1 MKKWTLILLLTGML
15 CLLAGCSQQTAE
27 EEEGGY
33 QIWYISQNDTSLG
46 YERKE
51 VAEGTAEEMTESFL
65 ELLRTPPSDEGLK
78 SPFPESV
85 KVEGIQLE
93 QNQLYLDLSMEYL
106 ELVGTYEVLCRAAI
120 VKTLSQV
127 PGVEY
132 VGFRVADQPILNADG
147 SAVGLMTADQFIE
160 SAGER
165 PATYQTAELTLYYA
179 NETGDKLVPMYVTLE
194 YDSNITLEKLIVE
207 QLIAGPP
214 FEGAYP
220 TVPAETKLVSIASRD
235 GICYVNLNEGFLESG
250 YNVAESIPVYSIV
263 NSLIE
268 NTTCQKVQFSINGE
282 TNMVYREGISFNTP
296 FEMNEDLIE

>member
-132 VGFRVADQPILNADG
+132 VGFRVADQPILHADG

-194 YDSNITLEKLIVE
+194 VSQSLRSSSVSPEQPENILLMLVTLEVSQALKSSSVRPE
-207 QLIAGPP
+207 QLENMLPMCVTLEVLKASGRVSVSRLEQPENI
-214 FEGAYP
+214 
-220 TVPAETKLVSIASRD
+220 KLMSVTLEVSKFSPRMRVSRP
-235 GICYVNLNEGFLESG
+235 EQS
-250 YNVAESIPVYSIV
+250 
-263 NSLIE
+263 
-268 NTTCQKVQFSINGE
+268 
-282 TNMVYREGISFNTP
+282 TNM
-296 FEMNEDLIE
+296 